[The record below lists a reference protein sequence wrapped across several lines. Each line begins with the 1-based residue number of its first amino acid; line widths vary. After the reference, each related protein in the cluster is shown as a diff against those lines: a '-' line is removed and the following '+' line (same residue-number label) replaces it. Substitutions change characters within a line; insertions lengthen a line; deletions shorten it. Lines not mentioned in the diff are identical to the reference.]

1 METIFVYF
9 VSAGLN
15 LLKKYFD
22 SQFHL
27 LQDQSLPFE
36 KDKTTIALHSILHD
50 HFSFWK
56 HEFLKHME
64 TLEVTYKHGSPKE
77 CILVVSFQSENVQ
90 DFLHQLNI
98 LPEI

>member
-1 METIFVYF
+1 METTFVYF
-9 VSAGLN
+9 VSAGHN
-15 LLKKYFD
+15 LLKRDFD
-22 SQFHL
+22 SQFHQ
-27 LQDQSLPFE
+27 LQGHLLPF
-36 KDKTTIALHSILHD
+36 KKGKIAVSLHNILHD

-56 HEFLKHME
+56 HEFLKHKE
-64 TLEVTYKHGSPKE
+64 TLEVAYKHGSPKE